1 MYTARFTVRILTIA
15 MLAFACALVA
25 QAQAPRT
32 WVSGVGDDINPCS
45 RTAPCKTF
53 AGAISKTFTG
63 GEIDILDAGGFG
75 TLSIT
80 KSITVDGLGA
90 MAGVLNTGGINGISI
105 NFDSFAVGDTRK
117 AVALRNLSIEGAGA
131 ATTGARGIRI
141 NGGAVIAG
149 GFVRIENCN
158 IEGDTTSPG
167 RGIEDTR
174 TNGGKLFVSNTTFN
188 NLSGTAIS
196 HNITGAV
203 RLDWTIDNVRI
214 FNCAFGIAI
223 GSGARAVVS
232 RSVISGCANAGLFAE
247 GPVGASELNAENNII
262 NNNGTGVQN
271 NAGGTTRLSNNT
283 ISNNTTGITG
293 TTLSY
298 GNNRIAGNT
307 SAGTAPTPIGAASN
321 NFGQQ

>member
-1 MYTARFTVRILTIA
+1 MYKVSFTLRILTIA
-15 MLAFACALVA
+15 MFAFACALTA

-32 WVSGVGDDINPCS
+32 WVSGVGDDLNPCS

-53 AGAISKTFTG
+53 AGAISKTATG

-75 TLSIT
+75 TLTIT

-90 MAGVLNTGGINGISI
+90 MAGVLNTGGINGMNI
-105 NFDSFAVGDTRK
+105 NFDSFAAGDTRK
-117 AVALRNLSIEGAGA
+117 AVHIRNLTIQGSGA

-141 NGGAVIAG
+141 NGGSVIAG
-149 GFVRIENCN
+149 GLVRVENCI

-174 TNGGKLFVSNTTFN
+174 TNGGKLFVSNTSFN

-203 RLDWTIDNVRI
+203 RLDWTIYNVRI
-214 FNCAFGIAI
+214 FNCSFGVAI

-232 RSVISGCANAGLFAE
+232 NSVISGCTNAALFAE

-271 NAGGTTRLSNNT
+271 NAGGTIRLSNNT
-283 ISNNTTGITG
+283 ITNNTTAITG
-293 TTLSY
+293 TTLSF

-307 SAGTAPTPIGAASN
+307 GAGTAPTPIGAASS

>member
-32 WVSGVGDDINPCS
+32 WVSGVGDDVNPCS

-53 AGAISKTFTG
+53 AGAISKTATG
-63 GEIDILDAGGFG
+63 GEIDVLDPGGFG
-75 TLSIT
+75 TLTIT

-90 MAGVLNTGGINGISI
+90 MAGVLNTGGINGFSI
-105 NFDSFAVGDTRK
+105 NFDSFAAADTRK
-117 AVALRNLSIEGAGA
+117 AVHIRNLTFEGSGA

-149 GFVRIENCN
+149 GLVRVESCI
-158 IEGDTTSPG
+158 IEGDASSPG

-174 TNGGKLFVSNTTFN
+174 SNGGKLFVSNTTFN

-196 HNITGAV
+196 HNISGAV
-203 RLDWTIDNVRI
+203 RIDWTIDNVRI

-232 RSVISGCANAGLFAE
+232 RSVISGCTNAGLFAE

-271 NAGGTTRLSNNT
+271 NAGATTRLSNNT

-307 SAGTAPTPIGAASN
+307 SVGTAPTPIGAASN